1 MTVASEDELR
11 RARID
16 ARRQFVRDFNSVWA
30 KEMKPDDVAPAT
42 NREAVAGERP
52 AQVPGFPSRDGDFVF
67 VNAEPPAEK
76 IGQIIDCAVRLAV
89 AAEREACAKV
99 AEESLDQEYG
109 VAVAIRARGG
119 PVADVLNGLGP
130 QSYDSFLPTGRTEAG
145 HAEAEERRLDA
156 GKGRQE

>member
-109 VAVAIRARGG
+109 VAAAIRARGG
-119 PVADVLNGLGP
+119 RADEVARRLSERHLDAGLGC
-130 QSYDSFLPTGRTEAG
+130 DATEAG
-145 HAEAEERRLDA
+145 HAEAEEGAAA
-156 GKGRQE
+156 GGPRQE